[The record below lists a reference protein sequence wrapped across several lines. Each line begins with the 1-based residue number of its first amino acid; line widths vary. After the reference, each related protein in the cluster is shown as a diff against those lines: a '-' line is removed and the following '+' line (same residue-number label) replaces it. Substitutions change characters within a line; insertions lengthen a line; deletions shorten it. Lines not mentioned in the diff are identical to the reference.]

1 MSAYL
6 YRIAA
11 YLLLAFAPIQLV
23 YADFIAPEIVSGY
36 LSIYQPE
43 KEGFFD
49 NLGACKSWVEEGA
62 FKAYYLKDHRWEGG
76 KCPYPSRPSDISC
89 HLLYLASHSEN
100 DRETLGGCKVKR
112 KCPSHSKQ
120 NEDNTCTCLS
130 GYFEKNGSC
139 VKPEEQKCEAGKKTS
154 FSSKGHSPTTT
165 CIASCEYK
173 AVDVEICVRL
183 PGENLRCSI
192 DMVSTG
198 KECKEPTPTK
208 PNGFAGGSA
217 LPPPLQAWIT
227 TLLTTAF

>member
-1 MSAYL
+1 MAYL

-23 YADFIAPEIVSGY
+23 YADFIAPEIVSGH

-62 FKAYYLKDHRWEGG
+62 FKAYYLKNHHWEGG

-89 HLLYLASHSEN
+89 HSYIASHSEA
-100 DRETLGGCKVKR
+100 DESLGGCKVER

-120 NEDNTCTCLS
+120 YEDNTCSCLS
-130 GYFEKNGSC
+130 GYVEKNGSC

-154 FSSKGHSPTTT
+154 FSVKRSL
-165 CIASCEYK
+165 ANN
-173 AVDVEICVRL
+173 
-183 PGENLRCSI
+183 NLY
-192 DMVSTG
+192 
-198 KECKEPTPTK
+198 CKLRIQS
-208 PNGFAGGSA
+208 G
-217 LPPPLQAWIT
+217 
-227 TLLTTAF
+227 